1 MVISKNFQ
9 TFIAM
14 TKNTDNRT
22 IHLVNIGNV
31 SDKKVDALT
40 EENNTYRIPNSMA
53 DMGEA

>member
-14 TKNTDNRT
+14 T